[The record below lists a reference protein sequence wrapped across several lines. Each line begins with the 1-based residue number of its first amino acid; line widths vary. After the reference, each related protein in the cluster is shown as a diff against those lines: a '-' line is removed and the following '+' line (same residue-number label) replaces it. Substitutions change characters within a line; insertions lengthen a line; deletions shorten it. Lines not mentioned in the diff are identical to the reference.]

1 MAFHHWKDNHFSIV
15 GVFSD
20 LKQQL
25 LTLLDAM
32 YFLQQKEI
40 NKRKNFDEWVKMRSS
55 WTCMDIWALKKILS
69 DKDSKTIS
77 KWAPQLLNSNKY
89 ALK

>member
-55 WTCMDIWALKKILS
+55 
-69 DKDSKTIS
+69 
-77 KWAPQLLNSNKY
+77 
-89 ALK
+89 